1 MSPRNVKIGLN
12 NKLTAEV
19 LQGLKEGEQVVTG
32 KVSADAGGS
41 QSQMGDPPMGF

>member
-1 MSPRNVKIGLN
+1 VSPRNVKIGLN

-41 QSQMGDPPMGF
+41 QSQMGGPPVGF